1 MSKRTKNENLD
12 KNHKKKSQ
20 SLNNED
26 KLAENI
32 LKKLA
37 NPIKNII
44 SEVIKSEQKK
54 MKIRK
59 RKMKM
64 I

>member
-44 SEVIKSEQKK
+44 SEVIKNE
-54 MKIRK
+54 
-59 RKMKM
+59 
-64 I
+64 